1 MVILI
6 IETARKIISILNP
19 QERNQLVIL
28 SIITILMAF
37 FQALSIASIL
47 PFVSIITHPE
57 VIQTNYWLN
66 LCYTTL
72 NFSSNEVF
80 IFFIGVGIFIFL
92 LLSNIISALA
102 TWLKLRF
109 VWGNNHTISKR
120 LLIKYMSQPYTFFLN
135 RSSAELSKN
144 ILDEINQ
151 LSRGYLIPLINLI
164 TAILV
169 ITITFLIL
177 FIINPFI
184 TLLSIVLLGVPYLIV
199 YYLIQPKT
207 KRRGK
212 ERVLTNKDRFKYL
225 SEAFGGIKDLKFAG
239 RENFFIKRYSR
250 ASKKNAKLL
259 AENAVIGEV
268 PRYAFEC
275 VAFGGII
282 LLILVL
288 LSIKEDIDKIIPII
302 SVFVFAGYRIMPSFH
317 QIFQSLTTMSFSH
330 AVLDNI
336 YHEMMALNQYGEY
349 AYMPIDKSDIIPLKN
364 FIQLKNVSF
373 YYSNTTEPS
382 LHNINLV
389 INRNTSVAFV
399 GSTGSGKTTLVDI
412 ILGLL
417 QPQEGELVIDNIKI
431 TQDNVRNYQKNIG
444 YVPQNI
450 YLSDDTITRN
460 IAFGIEDDEID
471 IEKVKKAAR
480 IANIDVF
487 IEKETPDG
495 YDTVIG
501 ERGIRLSGGQ
511 RQRIGIARA
520 LYHDPEVIILDEAT
534 SSLDGIT
541 EESFIEAL
549 EDAVKVKTLIIVA
562 HRFTTIKKC
571 DIIFLIDKGKIIAQ
585 GNYDELMKTNPR
597 FQAMS
602 RTSEKRIK

>member
-1 MVILI
+1 
-6 IETARKIISILNP
+6 
-19 QERNQLVIL
+19 
-28 SIITILMAF
+28 
-37 FQALSIASIL
+37 
-47 PFVSIITHPE
+47 
-57 VIQTNYWLN
+57 
-66 LCYTTL
+66 
-72 NFSSNEVF
+72 
-80 IFFIGVGIFIFL
+80 
-92 LLSNIISALA
+92 
-102 TWLKLRF
+102 
-109 VWGNNHTISKR
+109 
-120 LLIKYMSQPYTFFLN
+120 
-135 RSSAELSKN
+135 
-144 ILDEINQ
+144 
-151 LSRGYLIPLINLI
+151 
-164 TAILV
+164 
-169 ITITFLIL
+169 
-177 FIINPFI
+177 
-184 TLLSIVLLGVPYLIV
+184 
-199 YYLIQPKT
+199 
-207 KRRGK
+207 
-212 ERVLTNKDRFKYL
+212 
-225 SEAFGGIKDLKFAG
+225 
-239 RENFFIKRYSR
+239 
-250 ASKKNAKLL
+250 
-259 AENAVIGEV
+259 
-268 PRYAFEC
+268 
-275 VAFGGII
+275 
-282 LLILVL
+282 
-288 LSIKEDIDKIIPII
+288 
-302 SVFVFAGYRIMPSFH
+302 
-317 QIFQSLTTMSFSH
+317 MSFSH